1 MRRPTDEQWAGVI
14 GHLAACDRRYRRA
27 AGHLRRTGDGV
38 ADVLAVLEALAAAAR
53 ACANATDVEL
63 TRRQHPQAGTRRQVE
78 RYELQAESLRT
89 RLPAE
94 CGAE

>member
-1 MRRPTDEQWAGVI
+1 MCRPTDDQWAGLI

-27 AGHLRRTGDGV
+27 VGRLRRTGEGA
-38 ADVLAVLEALAAAAR
+38 ADVLAALEDLAAAAR
-53 ACANATDVEL
+53 ACATATDAEL
-63 TRRQHPQAGTRRQVE
+63 TRRHFARQVE

-94 CGAE
+94 CGAQ